1 MKPTYRLTLAQQL
14 LLLVGGMA
22 LLATLSLGALS
33 LWNLRS
39 GFNDYLQQRDEA
51 ELTRL
56 ARLVQSRSLQDPGLD
71 WLRDQPGAMRALM
84 DEFMATGRPP
94 RRPDRPERPDRADRP
109 DRPERPP
116 PRAGADHPPHAD
128 PSRPPPW
135 PGGAHRPDGPPPR
148 PEEFDGPPPPPRPG
162 PPGRWADRVLIR
174 DMQGRLLAG
183 REAPAQARRSSQ
195 EVRVNGQVVA
205 VIEMLAER
213 ELDSLEA
220 HFLRRQSTGLLL
232 ATLLTLGL
240 TLLVAWRLAGRW
252 SRPLRALQQ
261 ASQAIAQGDRQLR
274 LQPAGAKEIAQLAQ
288 DMNRMAA
295 ELARHEGA
303 RQLWIAQI
311 SHELRTPLAVLQ
323 GELEAIEDGARMP
336 DAALIARLQGEVLQ
350 LARLVNDLH
359 TLSMAD
365 LGQLPCEFSSG
376 QATGTLLGAAQG
388 FELRAQQHGLQLH
401 LQGGPPATAY
411 WDHGRIR
418 QLLANLLDNSLRYT
432 QAPGRIELSWQLQGS
447 GEGAL
452 LLLRVQD
459 SAPGVPEAALE
470 QVFEP
475 LFRADQARSRQAQQP
490 HGSGLGLAIVRA
502 IVRAHQGQVTAR
514 HSALGGLC
522 LEVWL
527 PLQAQDQQLQEK
539 THP

>member
-1 MKPTYRLTLAQQL
+1 MSSYRLTLAQQL
-14 LLLVGGMA
+14 LWLVGGMA
-22 LLATLSLGALS
+22 MLATLSLGGLS

-39 GFNDYLQQRDEA
+39 GFDDYLQLRDEA

-56 ARLVQSRSLQDPGLD
+56 ARLVQARSLQDPGLN
-71 WLRDQPGAMRALM
+71 WLRGHPAAMRGLM
-84 DEFMATGRPP
+84 DEFMASGRPQG
-94 RRPDRPERPDRADRP
+94 RQDRP

-116 PRAGADHPPHAD
+116 PKPGADHPPQGEHA
-128 PSRPPPW
+128 RPPPGPW
-135 PGGAHRPDGPPPR
+135 GAPRPDGPPPR
-148 PEEFDGPPPPPRPG
+148 PVEFDGPSPPPPRPG
-162 PPGRWADRVLIR
+162 PPGRWADRILIR

-183 REAPAQARRSSQ
+183 RDAPAQARRSQQ
-195 EVRVNGQVVA
+195 EVQVNGQAVA
-205 VIEMLAER
+205 VIELWAER
-213 ELDSLEA
+213 ELDNIEA
-220 HFLRRQSTGLLL
+220 HFLQRQYTGLLM

-274 LQPAGAKEIAQLAQ
+274 LQPAGAHEIAQLAQ

-323 GELEAIEDGARMP
+323 GELEAIEDGARQP
-336 DAALIARLQGEVLQ
+336 DAALIARLHGEVLQ

-365 LGQLPCEFSSG
+365 LGQLPCELSSG
-376 QATGTLLGAAQG
+376 QASDTLMGAAQG

-401 LQGGPPATAY
+401 LQGGPPAAVY

-447 GEGAL
+447 GEGAQ

-490 HGSGLGLAIVRA
+490 HGSGLGLSIVRA
-502 IVRAHQGQVTAR
+502 IVLAHQGQISAR
-514 HSALGGLC
+514 TSALGGLC
-522 LEVWL
+522 VEVWL
-527 PLQAQDQQLQEK
+527 PLQGQEQKVQGPHNQEK
-539 THP
+539 PLP

>member
-22 LLATLSLGALS
+22 LLATLSLGGLS

-39 GFNDYLQQRDEA
+39 GFDDYLQQRDEA

-116 PRAGADHPPHAD
+116 PRPGDHPPHAD
-128 PSRPPPW
+128 PARPPHGT
-135 PGGAHRPDGPPPR
+135 GGAHRPDGPPPR

-323 GELEAIEDGARMP
+323 GELEAIEDGARKP
-336 DAALIARLQGEVLQ
+336 DAALIARLHGEVLQ

-376 QATGTLLGAAQG
+376 QASDTLLGAAQG
-388 FELRAQQHGLQLH
+388 FELRAQQRGLQLH
-401 LQGGPPATAY
+401 LQGGPPAAVY

-527 PLQAQDQQLQEK
+527 PLQAQDQHLQEK